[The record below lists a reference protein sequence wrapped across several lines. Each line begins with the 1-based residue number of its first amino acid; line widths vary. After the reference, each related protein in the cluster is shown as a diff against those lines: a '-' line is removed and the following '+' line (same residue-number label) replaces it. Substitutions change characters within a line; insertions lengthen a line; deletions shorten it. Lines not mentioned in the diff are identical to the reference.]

1 MTMTR
6 DPDLDAAIEDLRGD
20 AKRLRLLQRQV
31 AQADEVKDYRNLAA
45 RKFELAELI
54 EQFAVRGERLR
65 MNDDRVMAGRTLL
78 FVVEEAS
85 RLWERYGRR
94 PNELRLYEALTI
106 AGELQDKLRNEAVAE
121 VVLVEYAR
129 KVATHNAAAI
139 SSALRYLEASR

>member
-6 DPDLDAAIEDLRGD
+6 DPDLDAAIEDMIPD

-45 RKFELAELI
+45 RKFELADLTER
-54 EQFAVRGERLR
+54 FNVRGERLK
-65 MNDDRVMAGRTLL
+65 MAEDRVMAGRTLL
-78 FVVEEAS
+78 MVVEEAS
-85 RLWERYGRR
+85 RLWERYRRR

-106 AGELQDKLRNEAVAE
+106 AGEMQDKLRDEAAAE
-121 VVLVEYAR
+121 LVLVEYAR